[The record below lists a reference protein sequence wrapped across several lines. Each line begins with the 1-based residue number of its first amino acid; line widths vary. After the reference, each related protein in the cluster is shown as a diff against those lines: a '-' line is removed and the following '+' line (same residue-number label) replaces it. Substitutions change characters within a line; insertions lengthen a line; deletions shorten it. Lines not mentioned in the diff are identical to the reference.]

1 MSRQNELE
9 KSLEHLI
16 ERLENTN
23 SDDIETRDA
32 LVEEIANKQIQL
44 DCIERSNND

>member
-23 SDDIETRDA
+23 PDDIEARDA

-44 DCIERSNND
+44 DTIERSNND